1 MKFRFL
7 FSPEGGEGEG
17 GGGGQTLLS
26 APSTTPSAPAA
37 PAAPQ
42 PGAAPTVPDF
52 IHEKFKGAENPLE
65 EQAKAYGE
73 AQKLLGQRQ
82 QVKPPG
88 PDAKPEEVTAWRKT
102 LGVPDDVTG
111 YDIKKPD
118 KLPDGVEWN
127 EEDVNGFKKL
137 AHEIGL
143 TPAQA
148 AKIAEFDTVRMGAMS
163 AKGKAGLETFVKG
176 QRDELVKEWG
186 DKFDNNKERAVMTA
200 KLLGLDPNDAEIGNS
215 AKMIKALH
223 AASQLIKEDQF
234 VGSEKAGLGLTG
246 KDQADDILHN
256 KNNPWHKAFMGE
268 EGKERQA
275 QAQAFRNR
283 LLGVK
288 E

>member
-7 FSPEGGEGEG
+7 LSPDDGGGEG
-17 GGGGQTLLS
+17 GGGGTLLS
-26 APSTTPSAPAA
+26 APSTTPAAPAA

-42 PGAAPTVPDF
+42 PGTTPTVPDF
-52 IHEKFKGAENPLE
+52 IHEKFKGSANPLE
-65 EQAKAYGE
+65 EQAKAYVE

-88 PDAKPEEVTAWRKT
+88 PDAKPEEITAWRKT
-102 LGVPDDVTG
+102 LGVPDDVAG
-111 YDIKKPD
+111 YGLKKPD
-118 KLPDGVEWN
+118 KLPEGVEWD
-127 EEDVNGFKKL
+127 EEQVGKFGAL
-137 AHEIGL
+137 AHKMGL

-148 AKIAEFDTVRMGAMS
+148 QELIAFDTERMGAMS

-215 AKMIKALH
+215 AKMIKALFS
-223 AASQLIKEDQF
+223 ASQLIKEDQF